1 MNASGG
7 KVLVGIGVPFL
18 LVIVLTAIFYGLAY
32 KRYKKGF
39 MDV

>member
-1 MNASGG
+1 MNVSGG
-7 KVLVGIGVPFL
+7 KVLIGIGVPVL
-18 LVIVLTAIFYGLAY
+18 IVIILTAIFYGLAL